1 MSSTTVAPGTST
13 PALLPGRTVVPGSIL
28 LLGAATVVVR
38 LPFLGTPLSPDEGG
52 FLTVANQ
59 WHAAGPGGS
68 LYGRFWVDRPPLLV
82 ATFQLADALGGLA
95 TLRLLGTL
103 AAAVTVVAVGVTVHR
118 LLGARPAT
126 WASAVACGLLV
137 TPSAGGVTVDG
148 ELLAAPYVAVGVAA
162 VVISLTTPVLSRARW
177 AAAVAG
183 ACAVAAVL
191 VKQNMLDVFVFT
203 AAFGLLTWRSGHVEF
218 TRLRRLT
225 APCVVGA
232 AASLLS
238 VLGYAALRGTSPGG
252 VFFAMYPFRIR
263 ASQVLVVRMDGTYLA
278 RLTTLVE
285 AALVSGAPVV
295 IAALLVVLALRRTSR
310 TQPLARPF
318 AGAVVA
324 MTGFV
329 IVSIALGESW
339 WLHYLVQLAVPASL
353 AAGLVVSSV
362 SRVGIW
368 LVALVAT
375 AAALAW
381 GACLLMRTDAAG
393 QDIGRAIA
401 QVSAPSDTVVS
412 ALGDGDVVEASGLG
426 SPYRYLWSLPS
437 RVLDP
442 RMTDLAGVLSGT
454 RAPTWLVVRGHGTYT
469 EMSSLD
475 TGDALHSRYRLV
487 GEVCGRT
494 VYLRSDV
501 VRRTPEGP
509 ESCRAPFS
517 DWSEDLAKAA
527 GLP

>member
-1 MSSTTVAPGTST
+1 
-13 PALLPGRTVVPGSIL
+13 VPGAIL
-28 LLGAATVVVR
+28 LIGAATVLLR
-38 LPFLGTPLSPDEGG
+38 LPFLAAPLSPDEGG
-52 FLTVANQ
+52 FLTLAGQ
-59 WHAAGPGGS
+59 WHADSPGGS

-82 ATFQLADALGGLA
+82 ATFQLADALGGLTA
-95 TLRLLGTL
+95 LRLLGAL

-118 LLGARPAT
+118 LFGARPAA

-137 TPSAGGVTVDG
+137 APSTGGANVDG
-148 ELLAAPYVAVGVAA
+148 ELLAAPYVATGVAA
-162 VVISLTTPVLSRARW
+162 VAISLTTPVLSRARW
-177 AAAVAG
+177 AAAIAG

-203 AAFGLLTWRSGHVEF
+203 AVFGLLTWRSGHVEF

-225 APCVVGA
+225 APWSVGA

-252 VFFAMYPFRIR
+252 VFFSMYPFRIR
-263 ASQVLVVRMDGTYLA
+263 ASQVLAVRMDGSYAA
-278 RLTTLVE
+278 RLSALVE
-285 AALVSGAPVV
+285 AALVSGGPVV
-295 IAALLVVLALRRTSR
+295 IAALLVVLALRRTTR

-324 MTGFV
+324 LTGFV
-329 IVSIALGESW
+329 VISIALGESW

-353 AAGLVVSSV
+353 AAGLVVASV
-362 SRVGIW
+362 PRAGTR
-368 LVALVAT
+368 LVALVTT

-381 GACLLMRTDAAG
+381 GASLLTRTDAAG

-401 QVSAPSDTVVS
+401 QVSTPGDTVVS
-412 ALGDGDVVEASGLG
+412 ALGDGDVVAASGLG

-442 RMTDLAGVLSGT
+442 QMTDLAHVLSGKH
-454 RAPTWLVVRGHGTYT
+454 APTWLVVRGQGTYA
-469 EMSSLD
+469 ELSSLA
-475 TGDALHSRYRLV
+475 TRDALHSRYRLV
-487 GEVCGRT
+487 SEVCGRT
-494 VYLRSDV
+494 VYLRSDL
-501 VRRTPEGP
+501 VRRPPEGP